1 MKLLAGGCQVTS
13 RDEGEVLSE
22 GTRSY
27 RRPISCAS
35 GAQQITQ
42 TINHYAT
49 GQAPARINPLGE
61 EVHYVVSG
69 RGFCQIA
76 KQPYALEPGTAVYV
90 PAGAPFSFESTQAAD
105 LLVVSVCCPEDETSY
120 LAEADIGHSSG
131 NGVAYLTRIE
141 MAQLVTAQVNNAV
154 SSDAPPRAVHERDQK
169 AIPTGD
175 REFKLLIDKSF
186 GCERVTQFIGFIPQS
201 RAPFHH
207 HTYEEA
213 IYIVEGRGIVRAGDE
228 SCEFAPGTS
237 IYLPIGVS
245 HCLENPHPE
254 PVRLLGVFYP
264 SGSPAVRY
272 DD

>member
-1 MKLLAGGCQVTS
+1 MKLLAGGCRVTNH
-13 RDEGEVLSE
+13 DEGEVLSE

-27 RRPISCAS
+27 RRPISRAS

-49 GQAPARINPLGE
+49 GRAPARINPLGE
-61 EVHYVVSG
+61 EVHYVANG
-69 RGFCQIA
+69 RGFCYIA
-76 KQPYALEPGTAVYV
+76 RDPYALEAGTAVYV
-90 PAGAPFSFESTQAAD
+90 PPGIPCLFENIEAEALT
-105 LLVVSVCCPEDETSY
+105 VVSVCCPEDPASY
-120 LAEADIGHSSG
+120 PAEWDIGLDSG
-131 NGVAYLTRIE
+131 NGVDRLTRDE
-141 MAQLVTAQVNNAV
+141 MARLVASPINTAASGNL
-154 SSDAPPRAVHERDQK
+154 PLRTVHERDQK

-175 REFKLLIDKSF
+175 REFRLLIDKSF
-186 GCERVTQFIGFIPQS
+186 GCERVTQFVGFIPQS

-213 IYIVEGRGIVRAGDE
+213 IYILQGRGIVRAGDE
-228 SCEFAPGTS
+228 SCEFASGTS
-237 IYLPIGVS
+237 IYLPVGVS